1 MDAHLTQVSVAFP
14 TERDTRRE
22 RRRPSQEKWRS
33 ARRCA
38 KLQLVRN
45 LLRRKPARWAIYT
58 GTLVG
63 GVLLLAA
70 ADAPESVV
78 IGYLIALWALYMYLL
93 RWRSR

>member
-1 MDAHLTQVSVAFP
+1 M
-14 TERDTRRE
+14 
-22 RRRPSQEKWRS
+22 
-33 ARRCA
+33 A
-38 KLQLVRN
+38 KRAQMRQAQLMRN
-45 LLRRKPARWAIYT
+45 LLRRKPARVALYA